1 MDANPTLWVA
11 CRAIVFGGVIIIFG
25 ILMTI
30 LGYFDVYLSQET
42 VHNGDDGTDK
52 ISTNW
57 TKRYLFKSLQYLG
70 PIAMGIGSFILIIAC
85 VITLESR
92 DKNTQIF
99 QSVEEVDPCKKKSL
113 LQRDT
118 VQKRLPMTDEE
129 IREWMPQYK
138 AIPLSRCD
146 SSPIIDKRRKYRS
159 APCIPQL
166 LLDTVDNRRFYGRY
180 LNNYYCGI
188 FDIEND
194 FVLDGHDY
202 GRVCTSSSKYCSHIS
217 PRQNVTVELHNP
229 PSLLLSSAI
238 RSPSLRISPIA
249 SAQQNQSLLQVV
261 SNFRR
266 TSDLTCNDR
275 NSTNIFVSTA
285 PAAVPLIINSVD
297 SAFDIA
303 RDSYTILEGFQR
315 HAPLASLD
323 IEFGTSSSSS
333 SSNTKVPIIDSFYL
347 RDIIH
352 SLILLRVGSFYFIL
366 PIILQ

>member
-1 MDANPTLWVA
+1 MVQHPAFIIIRRNFNHTNYKYHQINESKLSTLWVA

-249 SAQQNQSLLQVV
+249 SAQQNQSLLQ
-261 SNFRR
+261 
-266 TSDLTCNDR
+266 
-275 NSTNIFVSTA
+275 
-285 PAAVPLIINSVD
+285 
-297 SAFDIA
+297 
-303 RDSYTILEGFQR
+303 R

-333 SSNTKVPIIDSFYL
+333 SSNTKVPIIDSF
-347 RDIIH
+347 
-352 SLILLRVGSFYFIL
+352 L
-366 PIILQ
+366 PT